1 MLSFRVNMIL
11 EGDGEFSLFVG
22 LFLFVMVLL
31 VCVFFEKGVTY
42 NSNDT
47 LDYGCCL
54 EIKIVLAAAN
64 PCGYT
69 LTVRKTFKVSVK
81 T

>member
-1 MLSFRVNMIL
+1 MGN
-11 EGDGEFSLFVG
+11 
-22 LFLFVMVLL
+22 FLCLLVCFWFVMVLL